1 LYYDYAKE
9 EGMALG
15 KQSFIK
21 GTMILLAAGI
31 INRILGFI
39 PRITLPRVIGAE
51 GVGLYQMGWP
61 FLIVILTLI
70 TGGLPIAIAKLV
82 AEAEAE
88 GNEARIRSIL
98 RTSLAIVL
106 FLGTLFT
113 SACLIAAPWIVSH
126 LLTDKRVYF
135 TFLCMSPIIPIVGIS
150 AVFRGY
156 FQGRHDMIPTATSQI
171 AETLVRIVMVLV
183 FAYLMLPYGIE
194 YAAAGAMIG
203 VTSGE
208 LCGMLILLLHVKHS
222 KKKSLPP
229 VKATIGSSQTK
240 GRLSNLK
247 RILNISLPVT
257 GSRLVGA
264 SSYLLESILIAQS
277 LALAGVTTA
286 LATAQYGALQGMVIP
301 ILLLPSALTYSLS
314 VSLVPSLSEA
324 AARKDIVT
332 IHKRLHQSLRLA
344 LVTGAPFA
352 VIMFILA
359 EPLCRYMY
367 NQPEIGGM
375 LKMMAPIALFIYLQ
389 APLQATLQALDKPG
403 AALINTLIGSIV
415 KLLLIY
421 WLASKP
427 EMGIRGAILA
437 ININIIL
444 VTILHWNTVV
454 RKLKF
459 HMQAMDFLKVGAA
472 MIISGFCSYAVMYTL
487 WNSQEWV
494 RFTSACFIAIIIY
507 LILMIL
513 FKLVDRTDFTRIL
526 RLGKKAIR

>member
-1 LYYDYAKE
+1 
-9 EGMALG
+9 MALG

-61 FLIVILTLI
+61 FLVVILTVI

-88 GNEARIRSIL
+88 RNEARIRSIL
-98 RTSLAIVL
+98 GISLSVVL
-106 FLGTLFT
+106 FLSTLFT
-113 SACLIAAPWIVSH
+113 AACLIAAPWITSH
-126 LLTDKRVYF
+126 LLTDKRVYY

-156 FQGRHDMIPTATSQI
+156 FQGRQDMIPTATSQI

-203 VTSGE
+203 VTTGE
-208 LCGMLILLLHVKHS
+208 LCGMLILWIHYKLS
-222 KKKSLPP
+222 KKRSPSPAKAMIGTSKAKSR
-229 VKATIGSSQTK
+229 K
-240 GRLSNLK
+240 SNLR
-247 RILNISLPVT
+247 RILGISLPVT

-264 SSYLLESILIAQS
+264 GSYLLESILIAQS

-332 IHKRLHQSLRLA
+332 IHKRLHQSIRLA

-352 VIMFILA
+352 VIMFVLA
-359 EPLCRYMY
+359 EPLCKFMY
-367 NQPEIGGM
+367 NQPEVGIM
-375 LKMMAPIALFIYLQ
+375 LKMMAPIAMFIYLQ

-403 AALINTLIGSIV
+403 DALINTLIGSTV

-427 EMGIRGAILA
+427 EVGIRGAIIA
-437 ININIIL
+437 INVNIVL
-444 VTILHWNTVV
+444 VTILHWSSVA
-454 RKLKF
+454 RLLKF
-459 HMQAMDFLKVGAA
+459 HMQSLDFLKVGAA
-472 MIISGFCSYAVMYTL
+472 MIISGFGIYAAMYTPWIEREL
-487 WNSQEWV
+487 I
-494 RFTSACFIAIIIY
+494 RFTAACLLGLTIY
-507 LILMIL
+507 LILSIL
-513 FKLVDRTDFTRIL
+513 FRLVNRSDFTRIM
-526 RLGKKAIR
+526 RLGKKVIR